1 MRLPQKTSDF
11 DHRLYALKTPVR
23 TRNGPDH
30 GRINELSFGA
40 CTVRLLTK
48 VSLSPKKS
56 YQGVRTQDIEMHCKA
71 LNPWLVSVLL
81 RSLANL
87 CEIS

>member
-23 TRNGPDH
+23 TRNGADH

-40 CTVRLLTK
+40 YTVRRLLTK
-48 VSLSPKKS
+48 VGLSPKES
-56 YQGVRTQDIEMHCKA
+56 YQGVRTQDIESCTVEP
-71 LNPWLVSVLL
+71 LIPGWSP
-81 RSLANL
+81 L
-87 CEIS
+87 CF